1 MHTNKNLSSLLLLL
15 LTLLVSSCSIT
26 SPKMNEPLRGSPLNL
41 DTKVKKKIHSRS
53 DDLTVILTFS
63 GGGTRAAAFA
73 YGVLDEL
80 RRTPVVINNKKRRL
94 LDEVDLIS
102 SVSGGSFTSAYYGLF
117 GDRIFRDF
125 DRKFLKKRVQSDLIK
140 LSLLSPK
147 AWVRLLPGLFERS
160 DLAAEY
166 YNQFIFKKK
175 TFSDIRKGS
184 PKIIINATDLSLGQG
199 FAFSEYQFSWICSDL
214 GSYPIARAVAASSA
228 VPVLLSP
235 ITLKNHA
242 SKCGS
247 APVLWSSSNKVDK
260 DKKRNE
266 QTLKIQ
272 DYRDSEQYKF
282 LHLVDGGIAD
292 NLGIRSIMD
301 IITFHKNNMWN
312 TMNTYHLTNTKKFV
326 FIVVNA
332 SSFKDSQIA
341 RKRYSPSAIKI
352 LDATTNIQ
360 FNKYNIETLDL
371 LRNKFP
377 EWKKQIIEGRC
388 KKKSDAS
395 CKNIEFD
402 LIEVNLRD
410 VPAENRKAFL
420 NIPTSLELPAETVD
434 LLKDAGGDLLRR
446 SEVYQNVI
454 KKLGMKR

>member
-1 MHTNKNLSSLLLLL
+1 
-15 LTLLVSSCSIT
+15 
-26 SPKMNEPLRGSPLNL
+26 MNEPLRGSPLNI
-41 DTKVKKKIHSRS
+41 DKKVKKVINRRS
-53 DDLTVILTFS
+53 DDLTIILTFS

-80 RRTPVVINNKKRRL
+80 RHTPIIINNKKRRL

-117 GDRIFRDF
+117 GDKIFKDF
-125 DRKFLKKRVQSDLIK
+125 DRRFLKKRVQSDLIK

-147 AWVRLLPGLFERS
+147 AWIRLLPGLFERS

-175 TFSDIRKGS
+175 TFADIRKDS

-199 FAFSEYQFSWICSDL
+199 FAFSKYQFSWICSDL
-214 GSYPIARAVAASSA
+214 NSYPIARAVAASSA

-242 SKCGS
+242 SECGS
-247 APVLWSSSNKVDK
+247 TPVLWSNSDKIGK

-266 QTLKIQ
+266 QSLKIQ
-272 DYRDSEQYKF
+272 NYRDSNVYKY

-301 IITFHKNNMWN
+301 IVTYHRNNMWEA
-312 TMNTYHLTNTKKFV
+312 MNTYHLTKTKKFV

-341 RKRYSPSAIKI
+341 KSRYSPSTIKI
-352 LDATTNIQ
+352 LDATTSIQ
-360 FNKYNIETLDL
+360 FDKYNIETLDF

-388 KKKSDAS
+388 KKNTDAD

-410 VPAENRKAFL
+410 VPSEQRNVFL
-420 NIPTSLELPAETVD
+420 NIPTSFELPATTVD
-434 LLKDAGGDLLRR
+434 SLKEAGASLLRH
-446 SEVYQNVI
+446 STVYQNI
-454 KKLGMKR
+454 LQNLAR